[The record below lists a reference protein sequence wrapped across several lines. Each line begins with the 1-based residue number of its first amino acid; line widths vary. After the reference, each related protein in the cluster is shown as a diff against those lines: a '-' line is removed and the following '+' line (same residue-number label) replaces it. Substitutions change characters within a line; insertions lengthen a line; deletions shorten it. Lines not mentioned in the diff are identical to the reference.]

1 MATTTRP
8 RALVTGASAGIGTA
22 FAERLAK
29 DGYDL
34 IVVARRQDRLDKLA
48 KRLHEDHKVNVEVLV
63 ADLSKS
69 EDMHKVE
76 KHIAGD
82 ASLELL
88 INNAGFGAY
97 MPFVELDPDRAE
109 ESINLQVL
117 AVTRLTRAAL
127 PGMVA
132 RGHGSIINVSSR
144 LAFSG
149 SMGSTQLAKRAVY
162 AGAKSFV
169 TTFSQLV
176 QSELEGTGVQVQVL
190 CPGIVWTEF
199 HEIQGMDS
207 NRYPAAIVMTAED
220 VVQASL
226 KGLELGEVICVPALE
241 DESLVTKIQE
251 AERTMFDTSRTGN
264 LATRYKA

>member
-1 MATTTRP
+1 MATNQRP
-8 RALVTGASAGIGTA
+8 RALITGASAGIGVA
-22 FAERLAK
+22 FAERLAH

-34 IVVARRQDRLDKLA
+34 IVVARRRERLEDLA
-48 KRLHEDHKVNVEVLV
+48 KRLHESDHVDVEVLV
-63 ADLSKS
+63 ADLSKPD
-69 EDMHKVE
+69 EMRTVE
-76 KHIAGD
+76 KRIEDD

-97 MPFVELDPDRAE
+97 MPFVELPPDRAE

-132 RGHGSIINVSSR
+132 RGHGSVINVASR

-149 SMGSTQLAKRAVY
+149 SMGSAQLAKRAVY

-199 HEIQGMDS
+199 HEIQGFDS
-207 NRYPAAIVMTAED
+207 SRYPAEIVMTAED

-241 DESLVTKIQE
+241 DASLVTKVQE
-251 AERTMFDTSRTGN
+251 AERAMFDTSRTGD
-264 LATRYKA
+264 LASRYKE

>member
-1 MATTTRP
+1 M
-8 RALVTGASAGIGTA
+8 
-22 FAERLAK
+22 E
-29 DGYDL
+29 
-34 IVVARRQDRLDKLA
+34 
-48 KRLHEDHKVNVEVLV
+48 KRI
-63 ADLSKS
+63 AD
-69 EDMHKVE
+69 
-76 KHIAGD
+76 D

-241 DESLVTKIQE
+241 DESLVTKI
-251 AERTMFDTSRTGN
+251 
-264 LATRYKA
+264 